1 MPSSGETNRCVLE
14 IMVRSIHGLGATLRE
29 PQLKFDRQ
37 IITLK
42 ARTSLSECV
51 LRLKKSAVIRILAIL

>member
-1 MPSSGETNRCVLE
+1 VLE